1 MHMLFFFLLMHRPIK
16 ISVIEWYLLKF
27 YINGIILYRYFF
39 YLHFL
44 KSNIRFLRS
53 IHVWDCTS
61 RTLIFYSSFEYH
73 FLSINQCLFIPL
85 LMEVR
90 SLGLFK
96 KPRKKKGIDSQK
108 ISQVCSNM
116 LAYQCVATAKSLQLC
131 LTLCD
136 PIDGSPPGSPVPG
149 ILQATTLEWVAI
161 SFSNA

>member
-1 MHMLFFFLLMHRPIK
+1 MISTVEKMSIRNTSLFSAKKFPMHMLFFFLLMHRPIK
-16 ISVIEWYLLKF
+16 ISVIELCFLKF

-44 KSNIRFLRS
+44 KSNISFLRS

-73 FLSINQCLFIPL
+73 FLSTNQYLFIPL

-96 KPRKKKGIDSQK
+96 KPRKKKGIDRKFLKSAPTCWH
-108 ISQVCSNM
+108 INVLLLLSRFC
-116 LAYQCVATAKSLQLC
+116 CV
-131 LTLCD
+131 
-136 PIDGSPPGSPVPG
+136 
-149 ILQATTLEWVAI
+149 
-161 SFSNA
+161 